1 MQHGFD
7 TVAYTETDTPWAAPD
22 RGGGAECDIYD
33 CLVKSRDGPGLRR
46 GLGYVGGVVCRQ
58 HPI

>member
-1 MQHGFD
+1 MDLTQWRIRKLTHHGQHR
-7 TVAYTETDTPWAAPD
+7 T
-22 RGGGAECDIYD
+22 GGAECDIYD

-46 GLGYVGGVVCRQ
+46 GLGYVGGVACRQ